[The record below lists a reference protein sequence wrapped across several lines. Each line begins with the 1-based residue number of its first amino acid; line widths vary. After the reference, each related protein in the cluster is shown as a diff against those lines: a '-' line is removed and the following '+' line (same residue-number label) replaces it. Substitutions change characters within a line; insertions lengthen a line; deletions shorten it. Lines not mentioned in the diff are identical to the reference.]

1 MQTGLIIEAAESY
14 VARQYQERAHPNL
27 VYHNL
32 EHTKLVVA
40 AAQQIAAHYRLGD
53 DELLI
58 VLVACWFHDIGYLMG
73 ETKMHEEKGAEMAR
87 AFLNIQQIPENV
99 QQQVAGCIM
108 ATKMPQ
114 NPQNLLEEIV
124 CDADLFHLG
133 TKDFKFRSRL
143 LREEMELT
151 LGHEISGA
159 TWNAGSL
166 RLQEAHHYFTAYC
179 KALLQQ
185 QKEENIAKLK
195 SKLDKQE
202 QKAEKKA
209 EKQEKAARKDAE
221 KAEEREQERA
231 EEIAAAQKA
240 AEQYA
245 PAPDA
250 TTANVTPTV
259 DNVLLKVKHKD
270 KDKEKKK
277 DKDKEA
283 KPGRGVETMF
293 RTTSTNHIRL
303 SSMADSK
310 AHIMISVN
318 SIIISVILGVLFR
331 RLEDYPNLI
340 VPAILFTLTGVLT
353 IIFSVLATRPNV
365 NRGMFAKSDIDN
377 RKTNLLFFGNF
388 YKMSLEEYGWAM
400 KEMMRDN
407 DYVYS
412 SMIQDIYYLG
422 VVLGKKYKQL
432 RIAYNIFMFGLILS
446 VLAFVIAAL
455 FFPVKN

>member
-1 MQTGLIIEAAESY
+1 MQTGLIIEAAEQY
-14 VARQYQERAHPNL
+14 VAKQYQDRPHPNL

-40 AAQQIAAHYRLGD
+40 AAQQIAAHYRLED
-53 DELLI
+53 NDLL
-58 VLVACWFHDIGYLMG
+58 VVYVACWFHDLGYLAG

-87 AFLNIQQIPENV
+87 EFLNVQQIPENV
-99 QQQVAGCIM
+99 QQQVVGCIM

-133 TKDFKFRSRL
+133 TKDFKERSRL
-143 LREEMELT
+143 LRQEMELT
-151 LGHEISGA
+151 WGKEIPGA

-166 RLQEAHHYFTAYC
+166 RLQESHHYFTAYC

-202 QKAEKKA
+202 EKAHKK
-209 EKQEKAARKDAE
+209 EKAAAKKEGHALPLADNGSPAAIKEE
-221 KAEEREQERA
+221 KKGKE
-231 EEIAAAQKA
+231 
-240 AEQYA
+240 
-245 PAPDA
+245 
-250 TTANVTPTV
+250 
-259 DNVLLKVKHKD
+259 
-270 KDKEKKK
+270 EKKK
-277 DKDKEA
+277 DKEP

-340 VPAILFTLTGVLT
+340 IPAFIFLLTGVLT
-353 IIFSVLATRPNV
+353 IIFSVLATRPNINV
-365 NRGMFAKSDIDN
+365 GKFTKADIDSK
-377 RKTNLLFFGNF
+377 KTNLLFFGNF
-388 YKMSLEEYGWAM
+388 HQMSLEEYTWGM
-400 KEMMRDN
+400 TEMMKDN
-407 DYVYS
+407 EYVYG
-412 SMIQDIYYLG
+412 SMIQDIYHLG

-432 RIAYNIFMFGLILS
+432 RIAYNIFMFGLIIS
-446 VLAFVIAAL
+446 VLAFLIAAL

>member
-14 VARQYQERAHPNL
+14 VAKQYQERPHPNL

-40 AAQQIAAHYRLGD
+40 AAQQIAAHYRLED
-53 DELLI
+53 NELL
-58 VLVACWFHDIGYLMG
+58 VVCVACWFHDLGYLVG
-73 ETKMHEEKGAEMAR
+73 ETKMHEEKGAEMAK
-87 AFLNIQQIPENV
+87 AFLNVQQIPENV

-114 NPQNLLEEIV
+114 NPQNLLEQIV

-133 TKDFKFRSRL
+133 TKDFKERSRL
-143 LREEMELT
+143 LRQEMELT
-151 LGHEISGA
+151 MGKEIPGA

-166 RLQEAHHYFTAYC
+166 RLQESHHYFTAYC

-185 QKEENIAKLK
+185 QKEENIARLK
-195 SKLDKQE
+195 SKL
-202 QKAEKKA
+202 
-209 EKQEKAARKDAE
+209 EKQEEKVHKKEKGAKKEAVASPLPAAVANPETVAVVKEE
-221 KAEEREQERA
+221 K
-231 EEIAAAQKA
+231 
-240 AEQYA
+240 
-245 PAPDA
+245 
-250 TTANVTPTV
+250 TG
-259 DNVLLKVKHKD
+259 KD
-270 KDKEKKK
+270 KKKEK
-277 DKDKEA
+277 EP

-340 VPAILFTLTGVLT
+340 IPAFIFLLTGVLT

-365 NRGMFAKSDIDN
+365 NTGKFTKADIDSK
-377 RKTNLLFFGNF
+377 KTNLLFFGNF
-388 YKMSLEEYGWAM
+388 HQMSLEDYSWGM
-400 KEMMRDN
+400 TEMMKDN
-407 DYVYS
+407 EYVYG
-412 SMIQDIYYLG
+412 SMIQDIYHLG

-432 RIAYNIFMFGLILS
+432 RIAYNIFMFGLIIS
-446 VLAFVIAAL
+446 VMAFLIAAL

>member
-14 VARQYQERAHPNL
+14 VAKQYQEHPHPNL

-40 AAQQIAAHYRLGD
+40 AAQQIAAHYRLGEN
-53 DELLI
+53 ELLV
-58 VLVACWFHDIGYLMG
+58 VLVACWFHDLGYLVG

-87 AFLNIQQIPENV
+87 EFLNVQQIPENV
-99 QQQVAGCIM
+99 QLQVAGCIM

-133 TKDFKFRSRL
+133 TKDFKDRSRL
-143 LREEMELT
+143 LRQEMELT
-151 LGHEISGA
+151 LGREIPGA

-166 RLQEAHHYFTAYC
+166 RLQESHHYFTAYC

-185 QKEENIAKLK
+185 QKEENIARLK
-195 SKLDKQE
+195 SKL
-202 QKAEKKA
+202 
-209 EKQEKAARKDAE
+209 EKQEEKAHKKEKAAKKEAHETAVTVATADIE
-221 KAEEREQERA
+221 
-231 EEIAAAQKA
+231 
-240 AEQYA
+240 A
-245 PAPDA
+245 PAP
-250 TTANVTPTV
+250 VREE
-259 DNVLLKVKHKD
+259 KGKKE
-270 KDKEKKK
+270 KDKEKKE
-277 DKDKEA
+277 KEP

-340 VPAILFTLTGVLT
+340 IPAFIFLLTGVLT
-353 IIFSVLATRPNV
+353 IIFSVLATRPNI
-365 NRGMFAKSDIDN
+365 NIGKFTKADIDSK
-377 RKTNLLFFGNF
+377 KTNLLFFGNF
-388 YKMSLEEYGWAM
+388 HKMSLEEYSWGM
-400 KEMMRDN
+400 TEMMKDN
-407 DYVYS
+407 DYVYG
-412 SMIQDIYYLG
+412 SMIQDIYHLG
-422 VVLGKKYKQL
+422 VVLGKKYRQL
-432 RIAYNIFMFGLILS
+432 RIAYNIFMFGLIIS
-446 VLAFVIAAL
+446 VLAFLIAAL